1 MPITVKGDDKL
12 MYDPIISLIHVLL
25 YFAFIKLILFAIKV
39 TFIEMDYR
47 KVSWLKR
54 YPIVT
59 EIFLDYDIIG
69 WYTKIV
75 LRCPNFPPEIA
86 QNPVDILSIYCSYGN
101 YCRITE
107 TRATGLSYIS
117 LVSWTN
123 HKNCI
128 LN

>member
-1 MPITVKGDDKL
+1 MPITVQGDDKL

-69 WYTKIV
+69 W
-75 LRCPNFPPEIA
+75 C
-86 QNPVDILSIYCSYGN
+86 
-101 YCRITE
+101 TE
-107 TRATGLSYIS
+107 S
-117 LVSWTN
+117 L
-123 HKNCI
+123 
-128 LN
+128 